1 MTLYSICINWEKQI
15 FHYYKMKIVKST
27 IILPLYFF
35 LISRF
40 VFQVLI
46 YAGKTEPIYTS
57 ALCSSASRCA
67 PPNPLLLSYSPASHT
82 NSSSIIVLL
91 GSEFSFLKQD
101 KKYKVI
107 GQVDYIYS
115 LQKNKLML

>member
-1 MTLYSICINWEKQI
+1 MQERLSPFTLQLC
-15 FHYYKMKIVKST
+15 VPL
-27 IILPLYFF
+27 LPA
-35 LISRF
+35 
-40 VFQVLI
+40 V
-46 YAGKTEPIYTS
+46 
-57 ALCSSASRCA
+57 